1 MAAHN
6 ADIIV
11 IGAGMAGAAAAAH
24 LSARGSVVLLEREAQ
39 PGYHSTGRSAAL
51 FTETYGNLTIRN
63 LTKASRAFYLDR
75 ADGFAEH
82 PILTPRGAMLYA
94 PPEQTT
100 ALKGAWAEMS
110 PLDPTIRWLGGG
122 AARDLVPALR
132 PDRVEAAILEP
143 EAMDIDVHNLHQG
156 YLRLFR
162 RRGGRIETDAEVIG
176 LSRTGR
182 VWNLVTRAGEFAA
195 PVVVNA
201 AGAWADVVAGMAGLP
216 PVGLQPKRR
225 TAMIVPA
232 PSGFDTQRWP
242 MVIDADETGYFKP
255 DAGKLLVSPAD
266 ETPVEPQ
273 DIQPEELDLAIAIDR
288 LEKATTLKID
298 RIERKWAGLRSFVP
312 DHTPVN
318 GFDPLAE
325 GFFWLAGQGGYGIM
339 TAEGM
344 AKTAASLIATGALPA
359 EITALGVTADSLG
372 PGRFT
377 GRIL

>member
-1 MAAHN
+1 
-6 ADIIV
+6 
-11 IGAGMAGAAAAAH
+11 
-24 LSARGSVVLLEREAQ
+24 
-39 PGYHSTGRSAAL
+39 
-51 FTETYGNLTIRN
+51 
-63 LTKASRAFYLDR
+63 
-75 ADGFAEH
+75 
-82 PILTPRGAMLYA
+82 MLYA
-94 PPEQTT
+94 PPEQMAT
-100 ALKGAWAEMS
+100 LNEVWAEMS
-110 PLDPTIRWLGGG
+110 PRDATLRLVDGNE
-122 AARDLVPALR
+122 ARELVPALR

-162 RRGGRIETDAEVIG
+162 RLGGEIRTDAEVIG
-176 LSRTGR
+176 LSRTNGA
-182 VWNLVTRAGEFAA
+182 WNVATRAGEFAA

-242 MVIDADETGYFKP
+242 MVIDAEETGYFKP

-266 ETPVEPQ
+266 ETPVDPQ
-273 DIQPEELDLAIAIDR
+273 DIQPEELDVAIAIDR
-288 LEKATTLKID
+288 LEKATTLKIG
-298 RIERKWAGLRSFVP
+298 RVERKWAGLRSFVP

-318 GFDPLAE
+318 GFDPLAD

-344 AKTAASLIATGALPA
+344 AKTATSLITAGVLPGDIAALG
-359 EITALGVTADSLG
+359 ITAESLG
-372 PGRFT
+372 PARFT
-377 GRIL
+377 GRSL

>member
-1 MAAHN
+1 MAGQH
-6 ADIIV
+6 ADIVV

-24 LSARGSVVLLEREAQ
+24 LAAHGRVILIERESQ

-51 FTETYGNLTIRN
+51 FTTTYGNLTIRT
-63 LTKASRAFYLDR
+63 LTQASRAFYLAW

-82 PILTPRGAMLYA
+82 PILSPRGAMLYA
-94 PPEQTT
+94 PPEQMATLDKMWT
-100 ALKGAWAEMS
+100 EMS
-110 PLDPTIRWLGGG
+110 PLDPTIRLIDGQE
-122 AARDLVPALR
+122 AREIVPALR

-162 RRGGRIETDAEVIG
+162 RRGGEMTTDAEVTE
-176 LSRTGR
+176 LSRTKG
-182 VWNLVTRAGEFAA
+182 VWNIATRAGEFAA

-201 AGAWADVVAGMAGLP
+201 AGAWADVVAGMARLP

-232 PSGFDTQRWP
+232 PAGFDTHHWP
-242 MVIDADETGYFKP
+242 MVIDAEETGYFKP
-255 DAGKLLVSPAD
+255 DAGKLLVSAAD

-273 DIQPEELDLAIAIDR
+273 DIQPEELDVAIAIDR
-288 LEKATTLKID
+288 LEKATTLKIG
-298 RIERKWAGLRSFVP
+298 RVERKWAGLRSFVP

-318 GFDPLAE
+318 GFDPLAD

-344 AKTAASLIATGALPA
+344 AKTAASLIATGALPEDIA
-359 EITALGVTADSLG
+359 ALGITAESLG
-372 PGRFT
+372 PARFT
-377 GRIL
+377 GRSR

>member
-132 PDRVEAAILEP
+132 PERVEAAILEP
-143 EAMDIDVHNLHQG
+143 DAMDIDVHNLHQG

-162 RRGGRIETDAEVIG
+162 RRGGRIETDAEVVALARRG
-176 LSRTGR
+176 G
-182 VWNLVTRAGEFAA
+182 VWEAATRAGSFAA

-201 AGAWADVVAGMAGLP
+201 AGAWADAVAGLAGLP

-225 TAMIVPA
+225 TALTVAA
-232 PSGFDTQRWP
+232 PDEFDTRGWP
-242 MVIDADETGYFKP
+242 MVIDAEETGYFKP

-273 DIQPEELDLAIAIDR
+273 DIQPEEIDVAVAVDR
-288 LEKATTLKID
+288 LMRATTITVG
-298 RIERKWAGLRSFVP
+298 RVERKWAGLRSFVP

-318 GFDPLAE
+318 GFDLLAD

-344 AKTAASLIATGALPA
+344 ARTAAALIAGGKLPAGIEAASLA
-359 EITALGVTADSLG
+359 
-372 PGRFT
+372 PGRF
-377 GRIL
+377 R

>member
-1 MAAHN
+1 MAAHH
-6 ADIIV
+6 ADIVV

-24 LSARGSVVLLEREAQ
+24 LAAGAKVILIERESQ

-51 FTETYGNLTIRN
+51 FTATYGNLTIRT
-63 LTKASRAFYLDR
+63 LTHASRDFYLAW
-75 ADGFAEH
+75 ADGFTEH

-94 PPEQTT
+94 PPEQMGTLNT
-100 ALKGAWAEMS
+100 MWGEMA
-110 PLDPTIRWLGGG
+110 PLDRTLRLLDGKE
-122 AARDLVPALR
+122 AREIVPALR
-132 PDRVEAAILEP
+132 PDRVEAAIFEP

-162 RRGGRIETDAEVIG
+162 RRGGEIRTDAEVTT
-176 LSRTGR
+176 LSRAGG
-182 VWNLVTRAGEFAA
+182 VWTVATRAGEFAA
-195 PVVVNA
+195 PLVVNA

-232 PSGFDTQRWP
+232 PAGFDTNHWP

-266 ETPVEPQ
+266 ETPVGPQ
-273 DIQPEELDLAIAIDR
+273 DIQPEELDVAIAIDR
-288 LEKATTLKID
+288 LERATTLKIG
-298 RIERKWAGLRSFVP
+298 RVERRWAGLRSFVP

-318 GFDPLAE
+318 GFDPLAD

-344 AKTAASLIATGALPA
+344 AKTAASLIATGALPPDIA
-359 EITALGVTADSLG
+359 ALGITAESLG
-372 PGRFT
+372 PGRL
-377 GRIL
+377 R